1 METKGRNVRRVMLK
15 HRHIEV
21 FHAVYQSGS
30 VSAAARALNVSQPS
44 VSKVLR
50 HAESRI
56 GFTLFRIVKGRLVPT
71 EEAHILFREVREL
84 QTRLDSL
91 QQTTINLRRGSEGR
105 LSLAVLPS
113 LGLDVAPLA
122 VSRFRNRHRDV
133 SIDIQTLHNDDILAS
148 LYERQCDLAV
158 SYDIPHHPRLAHIQL
173 ATGALVL
180 LFRKADW
187 PDAPERVSLDMVGDR
202 DVIRLS
208 STGVLATL
216 FNQELEDREG
226 AAAVRAEVSVQTYY
240 VAAAL
245 VRRGVGVAVV
255 DEFTARAYLSDEVDF
270 RPLVEPASFGVYAIH
285 LEDRPLS
292 RLQSEFVSTLRET
305 LALISA

>member
-1 METKGRNVRRVMLK
+1 MLK

-71 EEAHILFREVREL
+71 DEAHILFREVREL

-113 LGLDVAPLA
+113 LGLDVAPAA
-122 VSRFRNRHRDV
+122 VSRFRAKNRDV
-133 SIDIQTLHNDDILAS
+133 SIDIQTLHNDDILRS
-148 LYERQCDLAV
+148 LYERECDLAV
-158 SYDIPHHPRLAHIQL
+158 SYDLPRHPRLAHIQL
-173 ATGALVL
+173 ASGELVM
-180 LFRKADW
+180 LFRKEDW
-187 PDAPERVSLDMVGDR
+187 PDAPERVSLEMVGER
-202 DVIRLS
+202 DVISLS
-208 STGVLATL
+208 STGTLANL
-216 FNQELEDREG
+216 FNEEMGEETP
-226 AAAVRAEVSVQTYY
+226 VRAQVSVQTYY

-245 VRRGVGVAVV
+245 VRRGAGVAIV
-255 DEFTARAYLSDEVDF
+255 DEFTARACLSDGMDF
-270 RPLVEPASFGVYAIH
+270 RPLVEKAAFGVYAIH

-292 RLQSEFVSTLRET
+292 RLQSEFIRTLRET
-305 LALISA
+305 IAEISA